1 MFKKSLIEMSRL
13 KKKLLLYFILIAI
26 VSISVSAEIILEVSS
41 SKFRN
46 SITST
51 FLNEIKSNVSGKK
64 FKEIKENIDYR
75 AVFSP
80 LFNFRNRMIILLLVI
95 SGCIISAF
103 YLFIK
108 DIISPMDGIVEASK
122 KIAAGDLTVTVPV
135 MTEDEIG
142 QIAGLINNMNE
153 NLQNMIFQIKQEVDR
168 YKEKIELASQ
178 KIEETIEIQA
188 ASDILETRTMKV
200 SEFKNILNISKEVV
214 GLLHIMGND
223 LSILDTF
230 INMYKTYKME
240 SEISQSEIEDA
251 LKNFSQS

>member
-1 MFKKSLIEMSRL
+1 MSRL

-26 VSISVSAEIILEVSS
+26 VSISVSAEIILEISSNKFRTSISS
-41 SKFRN
+41 SFFDEIGK
-46 SITST
+46 SIPKKQ
-51 FLNEIKSNVSGKK
+51 LEEIKKK
-64 FKEIKENIDYR
+64 INYNTMFSSIFK
-75 AVFSP
+75 
-80 LFNFRNRMIILLLVI
+80 LRNRMIILLMVI

-135 MTEDEIG
+135 LTEDEIG

-168 YKEKIELASQ
+168 YKEKISIASQ
-178 KIEETIEIQA
+178 KIEDTIEIQTS
-188 ASDILETRTMKV
+188 SDILETRTMKV
-200 SEFKNILNISKEVV
+200 SEFKSILGISKEVV
-214 GLLHIMGND
+214 GLLNIMGND
-223 LSILDTF
+223 LSILETF
-230 INMYKTYKME
+230 INMYKTYKMG